1 MCFFLHIQWQTTFV
15 DSLFP
20 TFIIINCVQ
29 KVNKKGENFEVFD
42 IEEELK
48 KLPGKPRC
56 LYYA

>member
-1 MCFFLHIQWQTTFV
+1 M